1 MSGIR
6 NWLLKRFKKSL
17 ENAKKVHS
25 YWLSKSEGRIL
36 LLIAVFLW
44 VIFSYALIQD
54 NLKIGISFM
63 LAGLMVIYSGAIY
76 RDERVMGIVVVGVF
90 IATLV
95 PQFISDAWDTFKYG
109 DWVSTVILLVL
120 AIFLWYWSSVMKR
133 GRLLEIGGSKRV
145 KKSRKVVRRNR

>member
-1 MSGIR
+1 MSGIG
-6 NWLLKRFKKSL
+6 NWLLERFEKSL

-54 NLKIGISFM
+54 SLKIGISFVIT
-63 LAGLMVIYSGAIY
+63 GLMVIYSGAIY

-90 IATLV
+90 VATLV
-95 PQFISDAWDTFKYG
+95 PQFIADAWGAFKYG
-109 DWVSTVILLVL
+109 DWVSTVILL
-120 AIFLWYWSSVMKR
+120 AFTIFLWYWSSVMKR

-145 KKSRKVVRRNR
+145 KKSRRVVRRKR